1 MNCVNL
7 IGRLTKDLELRQSQ
21 SGSASCRFTLA
32 VDRIQRS
39 DQQKETD
46 FINCVAFGK
55 TAENLCRYMHK
66 GSQMAVTGSI
76 QTGSYE
82 KDGQKVFTTD
92 ILVGSV
98 ESFSRKKKMA
108 LRRALRGQIR
118 DIRRNSQ
125 RTASLISQIQA
136 IRRRR
141 RPDISPMDRHHKPPS
156 RRPRSTN
163 TTTTSTTARGI

>member
-55 TAENLCRYMHK
+55 TAENMNCYLRK
-66 GSQMAVTGSI
+66 GSKIGVQGRI
-76 QTGSYE
+76 QTGSYTN
-82 KDGQKVFTTD
+82 KQGQKVYTTD
-92 ILVGSV
+92 VMVDRVDFLDTKKDSGQQIGYQQPAQQFDYQYSQYN
-98 ESFSRKKKMA
+98 SFPNYSNQYSDYQQPYGDEEPYGK
-108 LRRALRGQIR
+108 
-118 DIRRNSQ
+118 
-125 RTASLISQIQA
+125 
-136 IRRRR
+136 
-141 RPDISPMDRHHKPPS
+141 RH
-156 RRPRSTN
+156 
-163 TTTTSTTARGI
+163 